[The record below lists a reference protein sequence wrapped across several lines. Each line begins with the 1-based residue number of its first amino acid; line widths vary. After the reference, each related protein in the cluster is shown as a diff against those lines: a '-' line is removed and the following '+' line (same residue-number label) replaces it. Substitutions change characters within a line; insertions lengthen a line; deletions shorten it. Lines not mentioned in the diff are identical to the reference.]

1 MSRKALTLTVTVPV
15 PSAGDLSGWLRG
27 LPLRVGRAMLRWQA
41 RATERTQLL
50 QMDERMRRDMGVSY
64 EDWLR
69 EAYKPFWRP

>member
-15 PSAGDLSGWLRG
+15 PSPADVAGWLRG
-27 LPLRVGRAMLRWQA
+27 LPLRAGRAMLRWQA

-50 QMDERMRRDMGVSY
+50 QMDERMRRDMGISY